1 MGSLQKKRIPRL
13 QSWGVVNPEEYQK
26 ILESKPDKNLQKAME
41 NYKKSSAKYVED
53 PKEIRKILGEWAR
66 KD

>member
-1 MGSLQKKRIPRL
+1 MCSFSMDRDIIIT
-13 QSWGVVNPEEYQK
+13 PEEYQK

-41 NYKKSSAKYVED
+41 DYKKSSAKYAED